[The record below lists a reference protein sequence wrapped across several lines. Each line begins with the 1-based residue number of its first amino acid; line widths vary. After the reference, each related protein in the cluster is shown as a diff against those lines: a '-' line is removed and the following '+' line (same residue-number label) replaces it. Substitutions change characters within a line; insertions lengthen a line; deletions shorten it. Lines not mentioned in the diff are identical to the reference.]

1 MDGAT
6 FIRRFREETADEA
19 QPYLWSDALI
29 LRYLDEAQTEF
40 CRRTEGIED
49 SGSRVCSVAVPA
61 GASAVALNPKIR
73 KVRSAHLV
81 GYPYPL
87 EIASIEGTRYAPTS
101 TGTPHTLILGLGS
114 GKARLYP
121 TPTTD
126 VVLHLDVFRLP
137 LNAIEANGDETEIDD
152 AYAPA
157 LMYGALYRA
166 YSRPDADTM
175 DRTKAEYFRGV
186 FADECARAMRE
197 QGRARKPNGATLFSW

>member
-49 SGSRVCSVAVPA
+49 SVSRVCSVAVPA

-81 GYPYPL
+81 GGVPKL
-87 EIASIEGTRYAPTS
+87 DLQGF
-101 TGTPHTLILGLGS
+101 GGCGS
-114 GKARLYP
+114 GGFAFGGHGWGWSHRHGF
-121 TPTTD
+121 TA
-126 VVLHLDVFRLP
+126 LP
-137 LNAIEANGDETEIDD
+137 G
-152 AYAPA
+152 
-157 LMYGALYRA
+157 
-166 YSRPDADTM
+166 
-175 DRTKAEYFRGV
+175 
-186 FADECARAMRE
+186 
-197 QGRARKPNGATLFSW
+197 SWWHSN